1 MFHLTGSSPFT
12 LLAAATRQTVFIPL
26 CRAKYQK
33 NFRSGGKRSPAALTR
48 RCWYGKCGSHPNF
61 AKELFVSDS
70 SSRLFTFV
78 ARRPRL
84 IIALAL
90 LFSVFS
96 VIYTIR
102 NMEFL
107 TGRDDLMPKN
117 APFQVDYR
125 AYRAEF
131 GDQEEIV
138 AVIESDDAERS
149 TRAADALYARL
160 SKETGAFREVFYPG
174 GLPFFRKNG
183 LLFMP
188 LEEIRQ
194 LRSTLT
200 MAAPVLKDL
209 AAAPSVQTLF
219 TSLTGQI
226 DGYLT
231 AKNTS
236 LQSLVFML
244 GTLDKGFKA
253 FDGKSSALSMDSFLK
268 GSTDGKPSTLENA
281 GKQQVITLL
290 PIKQEGSFVASEKSI
305 KAARSALD
313 EILKKPEF
321 KGVTGGLT
329 GVPVLEY
336 EEMATSQRD
345 MEIATVLSLALTV
358 ILLLFAFRGLLNVIA
373 AMVSLIVGICLS
385 FGFATL
391 AIGHLNILSMVF
403 AIMLIGLGIE
413 YGIQVV
419 LRYQEELKNGV
430 TGMAALEIGLT
441 SNIRSIIMAAATV
454 ALAFATFAFTDFKG
468 IAELGIIAAGG
479 VFICVL
485 ATFTVLPAMLIL
497 LERFRK
503 ASIPPPLTGEGER
516 VGDASYLQDGDFPP
530 PLTLPRQG
538 GGDHF
543 VAQSPFTRILFG
555 KPRSVIAITLLL
567 SLACLYPTLT
577 MRFDYNLMNLQAK
590 GLQSVEYAYR
600 LMRSKENSGYF
611 AVVTANDKA
620 DAQKLTER
628 LEKLPSVDHVVSS
641 LTFVPEQQTEK
652 LIELDAVR
660 AVMAGINPAPY
671 EENLQVMA
679 LPAVFENFRDRVE
692 KLSKT
697 LEAQNKPEAR
707 PVAAFLATLDSF
719 FKTLEKEKDKNAL
732 GMLREFQGGMF
743 AELPDKLKML
753 KATLEAERISESDV
767 PPELQKRF
775 VGKRGKLLLQ
785 VAPKKEIFEREP
797 LQEFVSEVK
806 QVVPNA
812 TGEPVMV
819 FESLSVL
826 RDSYL
831 KAFIY
836 AFLGIAVILLINFKS
851 IRYALL
857 GTLPLAAGLLMMIGG
872 MRLAGVSF
880 NSANIIVLPLI
891 LGVGIDSAIY
901 IINRYRQGSET
912 PAQVATRSAGVGV
925 LLNALTILFSFG
937 ALMVA
942 HHQGVFSIGA
952 VMSLGM
958 VASVAVF
965 LAFLPALLTLWG
977 KR

>member
-1 MFHLTGSSPFT
+1 MLFST
-12 LLAAATRQTVFIPL
+12 LLLINRMP
-26 CRAKYQK
+26 
-33 NFRSGGKRSPAALTR
+33 ALTKL
-48 RCWYGKCGSHPNF
+48 CACTKNAEKDFYQYQGVTVSH
-61 AKELFVSDS
+61 KH
-70 SSRLFTFV
+70 SRLFAFIS
-78 ARRPRL
+78 RFPRL
-84 IIALAL
+84 ILGLAL
-90 LFSVFS
+90 LFSSIS
-96 VIYTIR
+96 VIYTVR
-102 NMEFL
+102 NMTFL

-138 AVIESDDAERS
+138 AVIESDDAVKS
-149 TRAADALYARL
+149 TRAADALYTAL
-160 SKETGAFREVFYPG
+160 NKQQGVFRDVFYPG

-188 LEEIRQ
+188 LDDIKN
-194 LRSTLT
+194 LRHTLT

-219 TSLTGQI
+219 TSLTDQI
-226 DGYLT
+226 DRYLKSNDPVDL
-231 AKNTS
+231 AS
-236 LQSLVFML
+236 LTFML
-244 GTLDKGFKA
+244 TTLDKGFKA
-253 FDGKSSALSMDSFLK
+253 FDGKSSGLSMDSFLK
-268 GSTDGKPSTLENA
+268 GGGTGTSSMLESA

-290 PIKQEGSFVASEKSI
+290 PVKVEGSFVASERSI
-305 KAARSALD
+305 KAARAALID
-313 EILKKPEF
+313 VLKKPEF

-345 MEIATVLSLALTV
+345 LEIATILSLSLTV

-391 AIGHLNILSMVF
+391 TIGHLNILSMVF
-403 AIMLIGLGIE
+403 AVMLIGLGIE

-419 LRYQEELKNGV
+419 LRYQEELRGGANGLD
-430 TGMAALEIGLT
+430 AIEIGLT
-441 SNIRSIIMAAATV
+441 ANIRSIVMAAATV

-485 ATFTVLPAMLIL
+485 ATFTVLPSMLVL

-503 ASIPPPLTGEGER
+503 PTSRPTPPLDETKGNFLR
-516 VGDASYLQDGDFPP
+516 AL
-530 PLTLPRQG
+530 
-538 GGDHF
+538 
-543 VAQSPFTRILFG
+543 FTRP
-555 KPRSVIAITLLL
+555 KAVIAATLLL
-567 SLACLYPTLT
+567 SLVCLYPTLT

-590 GLQSVEYAYR
+590 GLQSVEYAYK

-611 AVVTANDKA
+611 AVVTARDNA
-620 DAQKLTER
+620 EAER
-628 LEKLPSVDHVVSS
+628 LTQRLEALSSVDHVVSALS
-641 LTFVPEQQTEK
+641 FIPDHQPEK
-652 LIELDAVR
+652 LAELAALR
-660 AVMAGINPAPY
+660 SIMATIKPVPY
-671 EENLQVMA
+671 EENLQVMT
-679 LPAVFENFRDRVE
+679 LPTVFENFRDRVE
-692 KLSKT
+692 KLKNELGSHNAP
-697 LEAQNKPEAR
+697 EAQ
-707 PVAAFLATLDSF
+707 PVGAFLTTLDRF
-719 FKTLEKEKDKNAL
+719 FGSLEKEKDKNAL

-743 AELPDKLKML
+743 AELPDKLAML
-753 KATLEAERISESDV
+753 KESFGADEIRKSDV
-767 PPELQKRF
+767 PPQLMRRF
-775 VGKRGKLLLQ
+775 VGTSGKLLLQ
-785 VAPKKEIFEREP
+785 VAAKKEIFEREP
-797 LQEFVSEVK
+797 LQEFVSQVK
-806 QVVPNA
+806 SVVPNA

-819 FESLSVL
+819 YESLSVL
-826 RDSYL
+826 RSAYL

-836 AFLGIAVILLINFKS
+836 AFIGIAALLLINFRS

-857 GTLPLAAGLLMMIGG
+857 GSLPLTVGLLLMVGG
-872 MRLAGVSF
+872 MRLIGISF

-901 IINRYRQGSET
+901 ILNRYRQGNESPE
-912 PAQVATRSAGVGV
+912 QVAASSAGVGV
-925 LLNALTILFSFG
+925 FLNALTILFSFG

-958 VASVAVF
+958 AASVA
-965 LAFLPALLTLWG
+965 AFLIFMPALLSLWG

>member
-1 MFHLTGSSPFT
+1 LS
-12 LLAAATRQTVFIPL
+12 RQQY
-26 CRAKYQK
+26 K
-33 NFRSGGKRSPAALTR
+33 
-48 RCWYGKCGSHPNF
+48 
-61 AKELFVSDS
+61 
-70 SSRLFTFV
+70 SRLFAFI
-78 ARRPRL
+78 AQRPRL
-84 IIALAL
+84 ILGLAL
-90 LFSVFS
+90 LLSVIS
-96 VIYTIR
+96 VIYTVR

-138 AVIESDDAERS
+138 AVIESDDAERA
-149 TRAADALYARL
+149 TRAADAIYARL
-160 SKETGAFREVFYPG
+160 NQEKGVFREVFYPG
-174 GLPFFRKNG
+174 GLPYFRKNG

-194 LRSTLT
+194 LRTTLT

-209 AAAPSVQTLF
+209 AASPSVQTLF
-219 TSLTGQI
+219 TSLIRQI
-226 DGYLT
+226 DEYL
-231 AKNTS
+231 AKPDPATLKS
-236 LQSLVFML
+236 LTFML
-244 GTLDKGFKA
+244 ATLDKGFKA
-253 FDGKSSALSMDSFLK
+253 FDGKGSGPSSGMSMDSFLK
-268 GSTDGKPSTLENA
+268 GSSGGKPSMLENA
-281 GKQQVITLL
+281 GKQQVITVL
-290 PIKQEGSFVASEKSI
+290 PVKEEGSFVASEKSI
-305 KAARSALD
+305 KTVRAAMD
-313 EILKKPEF
+313 EILMKPEF
-321 KGVTGGLT
+321 KEIKGGLT

-345 MEIATVLSLALTV
+345 IKLATILSLSLTV

-391 AIGHLNILSMVF
+391 AVGHLNILSMVF

-419 LRYQEELKNGV
+419 LRYQEELNSGV
-430 TGMAALEIGLT
+430 SGLEAIETGLSA
-441 SNIRSIIMAAATV
+441 NIRTIIMAAATV

-503 ASIPPPLTGEGER
+503 SGSPAKTASP
-516 VGDASYLQDGDFPP
+516 ASQRLILQHLFAS
-530 PLTLPRQG
+530 PR
-538 GGDHF
+538 
-543 VAQSPFTRILFG
+543 L
-555 KPRSVIAITLLL
+555 VIVLTLLL
-567 SLACLYPTLT
+567 SLACVYPTILS
-577 MRFDYNLMNLQAK
+577 RFDYNLMNLQAS
-590 GLQSVEYAYR
+590 GLQSVEYAYK

-611 AVVTANDKA
+611 AVVTAQDKIEA
-620 DAQKLTER
+620 RQLSQQ
-628 LEKLPSVDHVVSS
+628 LEKLPAVDHVVS
-641 LTFVPEQQTEK
+641 LLALVPEQQEAK
-652 LIELDAVR
+652 LAELAALQKVMDAVR
-660 AVMAGINPAPY
+660 PVPY
-671 EENLQVMA
+671 EENLRVME
-679 LPAVFENFRDRVE
+679 LPAIFESFRDRVD
-692 KLSKT
+692 KLKKA
-697 LEAQNKPEAR
+697 LESNKAEEVK
-707 PVAAFLATLDSF
+707 PVGAFLTTLDGF
-719 FKTLEKEKDKNAL
+719 FTSLEKEKDRNAL

-743 AELPDKLKML
+743 AELPDKLRML
-753 KATLEAERISESDV
+753 KSSLEASPVVEGDV
-767 PPELQKRF
+767 PQELKQRF
-775 VGKRGKLLLQ
+775 VGTSGKLLLQ
-785 VAPKKEIFEREP
+785 VAPKGEIFEREP
-797 LQEFVSEVK
+797 LEAFVK
-806 QVVPNA
+806 QVKSVVPKA

-819 FESLSVL
+819 YESLTVL

-831 KAFIY
+831 KAFGY
-836 AFLGIAVILLINFKS
+836 AFIGIAAILMINFKS
-851 IRYALL
+851 LRFALI
-857 GTLPLAAGLLMMIGG
+857 GSLPLAAGLLLMVGG
-872 MRLAGVSF
+872 MWLAGVSF

-901 IINRYRQGSET
+901 IINRYRQGNET
-912 PAQVATRSAGVGV
+912 PAQVAMSSAGIGV
-925 LLNALTILFSFG
+925 FLNALTILFSFG

-965 LAFLPALLTLWG
+965 MVFLPALLEIWG

>member
-1 MFHLTGSSPFT
+1 MSPT
-12 LLAAATRQTVFIPL
+12 
-26 CRAKYQK
+26 K
-33 NFRSGGKRSPAALTR
+33 
-48 RCWYGKCGSHPNF
+48 
-61 AKELFVSDS
+61 
-70 SSRLFTFV
+70 SRLFAV
-78 ARRPRL
+78 IAKSPRL
-84 IIALAL
+84 ILALAL
-90 LFSVFS
+90 LFSALS
-96 VIYTIR
+96 VIYTVR
-102 NMEFL
+102 NMTFL
-107 TGRDDLMPKN
+107 TGRDDLMPRN

-138 AVIESDDAERS
+138 AVLESDDAVKS
-149 TRAADALYARL
+149 TRAADALYAAL
-160 SKETGAFREVFYPG
+160 SRERGVFREVFYPG

-188 LEEIRQ
+188 LEDLKN
-194 LRSTLT
+194 LRRTLT

-226 DGYLT
+226 DRYLKSNDPNDL
-231 AKNTS
+231 AS
-236 LQSLVFML
+236 LTFML
-244 GTLDKGFKA
+244 TILDKGFKA
-253 FDGKSSALSMDSFLK
+253 FDGKSSGLSMDSFLK
-268 GSTDGKPSTLENA
+268 GSGDGKPSMLESS

-290 PIKQEGSFVASEKSI
+290 PVKDEGSFVASEKSI
-305 KAARSALD
+305 KAART
-313 EILKKPEF
+313 ILNGILAKPEF

-345 MEIATVLSLALTV
+345 LEIATVLSLSLTV

-373 AMVSLIVGICLS
+373 AMVSLVVGICLS

-391 AIGHLNILSMVF
+391 TIGHLNILSMVF
-403 AIMLIGLGIE
+403 AVMLIGLGIE

-419 LRYQEELKNGV
+419 LRYQEELRSGASGLAAIE
-430 TGMAALEIGLT
+430 TGLSA
-441 SNIRSIIMAAATV
+441 NIRSIIMAAATV

-485 ATFTVLPAMLIL
+485 ATFTVLPAMLVL

-503 ASIPPPLTGEGER
+503 NPTAPLPSNTCKKDETENSR
-516 VGDASYLQDGDFPP
+516 FHV
-530 PLTLPRQG
+530 
-538 GGDHF
+538 
-543 VAQSPFTRILFG
+543 LFANP
-555 KPRSVIAITLLL
+555 KPVIAATLLL
-567 SLACLYPTLT
+567 SGICLYPTLT

-590 GLQSVEYAYR
+590 GLQSVEYAYK

-611 AVVTANDKA
+611 AVVTAKDKTEA
-620 DAQKLTER
+620 EQLTKR
-628 LEKLPSVDHVVSS
+628 LEALPSVDHVVSTLS
-641 LTFVPEQQTEK
+641 FIPNHQNEK
-652 LIELDAVR
+652 LAELAALR
-660 AVMAGINPAPY
+660 AVMDNVKPVPY
-671 EENLQVMA
+671 EENLQLMA
-679 LPAVFENFRDRVE
+679 LPKVFENFRDRVE
-692 KLSKT
+692 KLKIS
-697 LEAQNKPEAR
+697 LAGRNAPEGKP
-707 PVAAFLATLDSF
+707 VTAFLATLDDF

-743 AELPDKLKML
+743 AELPDKLAMMKESFG
-753 KATLEAERISESDV
+753 ADEIRESDV
-767 PPELQKRF
+767 PPQLLKRF
-775 VGKRGKLLLQ
+775 VGTSGKLLLQ
-785 VAPKKEIFEREP
+785 VAAKNEIFEREP
-797 LQEFVSEVK
+797 LQEFVSQVK
-806 QVVPNA
+806 SVVPAA

-819 FESLSVL
+819 YESLSVL
-826 RDSYL
+826 RSAYL

-836 AFLGIAVILLINFKS
+836 AFIGIAVLLLINFRS

-857 GTLPLAAGLLMMIGG
+857 GSLPLAVGLLLMIGG
-872 MRLAGVSF
+872 MRLIGISF

-901 IINRYRQGSET
+901 ILNRYRQGNESPEK
-912 PAQVATRSAGVGV
+912 VAASSAGVGV
-925 LLNALTILFSFG
+925 FLNALTILFSFG

-958 VASVAVF
+958 VASVA
-965 LAFLPALLTLWG
+965 AFLIFMPALLSLWG

>member
-1 MFHLTGSSPFT
+1 MHRMIQRYSGRYQDEESP
-12 LLAAATRQTVFIPL
+12 LSRQQF
-26 CRAKYQK
+26 K
-33 NFRSGGKRSPAALTR
+33 
-48 RCWYGKCGSHPNF
+48 
-61 AKELFVSDS
+61 
-70 SSRLFTFV
+70 SRLFAFI
-78 ARRPRL
+78 AQRPRL
-84 IIALAL
+84 ILGLAL
-90 LFSVFS
+90 LLSAASV
-96 VIYTIR
+96 VYTVR

-107 TGRDDLMPKN
+107 TGRDDLMPRS

-138 AVIESDDAERS
+138 AVIESDDAERA

-160 SKETGAFREVFYPG
+160 NQEKGVFREVFYPG
-174 GLPFFRKNG
+174 GLPYFRTNG

-219 TSLTGQI
+219 TSLTRQI
-226 DGYLT
+226 DGYLAHPDPAT
-231 AKNTS
+231 LKS
-236 LQSLVFML
+236 LTFML

-253 FDGKSSALSMDSFLK
+253 FDGKSGTPGSGMSMDSFLK
-268 GSTDGKPSTLENA
+268 GSSNGKPSMLESA
-281 GKQQVITLL
+281 GRQQVITVL
-290 PIKQEGSFVASEKSI
+290 PVKVPGSFVPAEKAI
-305 KAARSALD
+305 AAARAALD
-313 EILKKPEF
+313 EILKKTEF
-321 KGVTGGLT
+321 KGIKGGLT

-336 EEMATSQRD
+336 EEMATSQHD
-345 MEIATVLSLALTV
+345 IEIATILSLSLTV

-391 AIGHLNILSMVF
+391 AVGHLNILSMVF

-419 LRYQEELKNGV
+419 LRYQEELRSGAGGLEAIE
-430 TGMAALEIGLT
+430 TGLSA
-441 SNIRSIIMAAATV
+441 NIRSIIMAAATV

-503 ASIPPPLTGEGER
+503 SAAPVTATSPAPQQPVLGR
-516 VGDASYLQDGDFPP
+516 LFSR
-530 PLTLPRQG
+530 PR
-538 GGDHF
+538 
-543 VAQSPFTRILFG
+543 T
-555 KPRSVIAITLLL
+555 VIGLTLLL
-567 SLACLYPTLT
+567 TLACVYPTVRT
-577 MRFDYNLMNLQAK
+577 RFDYNLMNLQAK
-590 GLQSVEYAYR
+590 GLPSVEYAYK

-611 AVVTANDKA
+611 AVVTARDRA
-620 DAQKLTER
+620 EARQLTER
-628 LEKLPSVDHVVSS
+628 LEKLPAVDHVVS
-641 LTFVPEQQTEK
+641 LLALVPEQQEAK
-652 LIELDAVR
+652 LAELAALRQVMDTVR
-660 AVMAGINPAPY
+660 PLPY
-671 EENLQVMA
+671 EENLRVME
-679 LPAVFENFRDRVE
+679 LPAIFESFRERVDRLKKV
-692 KLSKT
+692 
-697 LEAQNKPEAR
+697 LETARAEEAR
-707 PVAAFLATLDSF
+707 PVGAFLTTLDSF
-719 FKTLEKEKDKNAL
+719 FASLEKEKDRNAL

-743 AELPDKLKML
+743 AELPDKLSML
-753 KATLEAERISESDV
+753 KASLQAVHVTENDI
-767 PPELQKRF
+767 PQELKKRF
-775 VGKRGKLLLQ
+775 VGTSGKLLLQ
-785 VAPKKEIFEREP
+785 VAPRQEIFEHGP
-797 LQEFVSEVK
+797 LQEFVSQVK
-806 QVVPNA
+806 GIVPNA

-819 FESLSVL
+819 FESLTVL

-831 KAFIY
+831 KAFLY
-836 AFLGIAVILLINFKS
+836 AFIGIAAILLINFKS
-851 IRYALL
+851 LRFALI
-857 GTLPLAAGLLMMIGG
+857 GSLPLAAGLLLMVGG
-872 MRLAGVSF
+872 MWLAGVSF

-901 IINRYRQGSET
+901 IINRYRQGDET
-912 PAQVATRSAGVGV
+912 PAQVALSSAGIGV
-925 LLNALTILFSFG
+925 FLNALTILFSFG

-965 LAFLPALLTLWG
+965 MLFLPALLDIWG
-977 KR
+977 RR

>member
-1 MFHLTGSSPFT
+1 MSSKEYP
-12 LLAAATRQTVFIPL
+12 LSRQQF
-26 CRAKYQK
+26 K
-33 NFRSGGKRSPAALTR
+33 
-48 RCWYGKCGSHPNF
+48 
-61 AKELFVSDS
+61 
-70 SSRLFTFV
+70 SRLFAFI
-78 ARRPRL
+78 AQRPRL
-84 IIALAL
+84 ILCLAL
-90 LFSVFS
+90 LLS
-96 VIYTIR
+96 VISVLYTVR

-160 SKETGAFREVFYPG
+160 NRETGVFREVFYPG
-174 GLPFFRKNG
+174 GLPYFRKNG

-219 TSLTGQI
+219 TSLTRQI
-226 DGYLT
+226 DGYL
-231 AKNTS
+231 AKPDPATLRS
-236 LQSLVFML
+236 LSFML
-244 GTLDKGFKA
+244 ATLDKGFKA
-253 FDGKSSALSMDSFLK
+253 FGGKDSASGTGMSMDSFLK
-268 GSTDGKPSTLENA
+268 GSSDGKPSMLESA
-281 GKQQVITLL
+281 GRQQVITVL
-290 PIKQEGSFVASEKSI
+290 PVKEQGSFVPAEKAI
-305 KAARSALD
+305 QTARAALD
-313 EILKKPEF
+313 EILKQPEF
-321 KGVTGGLT
+321 KGVKAGLT

-336 EEMATSQRD
+336 EEMATSQSD
-345 MEIATVLSLALTV
+345 IELATVLSLSLTV

-391 AIGHLNILSMVF
+391 AVGHLNILSMVF

-419 LRYQEELKNGV
+419 LRYQEELKSGV
-430 TGMAALEIGLT
+430 SGLEAIETGLSA
-441 SNIRSIIMAAATV
+441 NIRTIIMAAATV

-503 ASIPPPLTGEGER
+503 PGAPLTAPAPALQSSILR
-516 VGDASYLQDGDFPP
+516 HLFAS
-530 PLTLPRQG
+530 PR
-538 GGDHF
+538 
-543 VAQSPFTRILFG
+543 L
-555 KPRSVIAITLLL
+555 VIGLTLLL
-567 SLACLYPTLT
+567 ALACVYPTLRT
-577 MRFDYNLMNLQAK
+577 RFDYNLMNLQAK
-590 GLQSVEYAYR
+590 GLQSVEYAYK

-611 AVVTANDKA
+611 AVVS
-620 DAQKLTER
+620 AQDRAEARHLSER
-628 LEKLPSVDHVVSS
+628 LEKLPAVDHVVS
-641 LTFVPEQQTEK
+641 LLALVPEQQEAK
-652 LIELDAVR
+652 LAELAALRQVMDAVR
-660 AVMAGINPAPY
+660 PVPY
-671 EENLQVMA
+671 EENMRVME
-679 LPAVFENFRDRVE
+679 LPAIFESFRDRVD
-692 KLSKT
+692 KLRSL
-697 LEAQNKPEAR
+697 LETNRAEEAKA
-707 PVAAFLATLDSF
+707 VGAFLVTLDGF
-719 FKTLEKEKDKNAL
+719 FTSLEKEKDRNAL

-743 AELPDKLKML
+743 AELPDKLRML
-753 KATLEAERISESDV
+753 KESLEAAAVGEADV
-767 PPELQKRF
+767 PQELKRRF
-775 VGKRGKLLLQ
+775 VGASGKLLLQ
-785 VAPKKEIFEREP
+785 VAPKGEIFEHEP
-797 LQEFVSEVK
+797 LEAFVRQVQS
-806 QVVPNA
+806 VVPNA

-819 FESLSVL
+819 YESLTVL

-831 KAFIY
+831 KAFGY
-836 AFLGIAVILLINFKS
+836 AFIGIAAILLINFKS
-851 IRYALL
+851 LRFALI
-857 GTLPLAAGLLMMIGG
+857 GTLPLAAGLLMMVGG
-872 MRLAGVSF
+872 MHLAGVSF

-901 IINRYRQGSET
+901 IINRYRQGDET
-912 PAQVATRSAGVGV
+912 PAQVALSSAGIGV
-925 LLNALTILFSFG
+925 FLNALTILFSFG

-965 LAFLPALLTLWG
+965 MVFLPALLEVWG
-977 KR
+977 RR

>member
-1 MFHLTGSSPFT
+1 LS
-12 LLAAATRQTVFIPL
+12 RKQY
-26 CRAKYQK
+26 K
-33 NFRSGGKRSPAALTR
+33 
-48 RCWYGKCGSHPNF
+48 
-61 AKELFVSDS
+61 
-70 SSRLFTFV
+70 SRLFAFI
-78 ARRPRL
+78 AQRPRQVL
-84 IIALAL
+84 GLAL
-90 LFSVFS
+90 LLSAFSVL
-96 VIYTIR
+96 YTVR

-160 SKETGAFREVFYPG
+160 NREQGVFREVFYPG
-174 GLPFFRKNG
+174 GLPYFRKNG

-194 LRSTLT
+194 LRNTLT

-219 TSLTGQI
+219 TSLTRQI
-226 DGYLT
+226 DGYL
-231 AKNTS
+231 AKPDPATLKS
-236 LQSLVFML
+236 LTFML
-244 GTLDKGFKA
+244 TTLDKGFKA
-253 FDGKSSALSMDSFLK
+253 FDGRGSGPSSGMSMDSFLK
-268 GSTDGKPSTLENA
+268 GNSDGTPTMLESA
-281 GKQQVITLL
+281 GRQQVITVL
-290 PIKQEGSFVASEKSI
+290 PVKEQGSFVPAEKAI
-305 KAARSALD
+305 QVTRAALD

-321 KGVTGGLT
+321 KGIKAGLT

-336 EEMATSQRD
+336 EEMATSQSD
-345 MEIATVLSLALTV
+345 IQLATILSLSLTV

-391 AIGHLNILSMVF
+391 AVGHLNILSMVF
-403 AIMLIGLGIE
+403 AIMLIGLGVE

-419 LRYQEELKNGV
+419 LRYQEELKSGV
-430 TGMAALEIGLT
+430 GGMEAIETGLAA
-441 SNIRSIIMAAATV
+441 NIRTIIMAAATV

-479 VFICVL
+479 VFICVA

-503 ASIPPPLTGEGER
+503 A
-516 VGDASYLQDGDFPP
+516 DAPTRSNSPALHRPILRHLFAS
-530 PLTLPRQG
+530 PRM
-538 GGDHF
+538 
-543 VAQSPFTRILFG
+543 
-555 KPRSVIAITLLL
+555 VIGLTLLL
-567 SLACLYPTLT
+567 GLACIYPTLRT
-577 MRFDYNLMNLQAK
+577 RFDYNLMNLQAR
-590 GLQSVEYAYR
+590 GLQSVEYAYK

-611 AVVTANDKA
+611 AVVTAQDRTEA
-620 DAQKLTER
+620 RQLSER
-628 LEKLPSVDHVVSS
+628 LEKLPAVDHVVS
-641 LTFVPEQQTEK
+641 LLALVPEQQEAK
-652 LIELDAVR
+652 LAELAALRQVMDAVR
-660 AVMAGINPAPY
+660 PVPY
-671 EENLQVMA
+671 EENLRVME
-679 LPAVFENFRDRVE
+679 LPAIFEDFRGRVD
-692 KLSKT
+692 KLKKV
-697 LEAQNKPEAR
+697 LEADKAVEATA
-707 PVAAFLATLDSF
+707 VGAFLATLDSF
-719 FKTLEKEKDKNAL
+719 FSSLEKEKDRNAL

-743 AELPDKLKML
+743 AELPDKLRML
-753 KATLEAERISESDV
+753 KESLEAAPVTEADIPQS
-767 PPELQKRF
+767 LKQRF
-775 VGKRGKLLLQ
+775 VGTSGKLLLQ
-785 VAPKKEIFEREP
+785 VAPKGEIFEREP
-797 LQEFVSEVK
+797 LEAFVK
-806 QVVPNA
+806 QVKSVVPNA

-819 FESLSVL
+819 YESLTVL

-831 KAFIY
+831 KAFGY
-836 AFLGIAVILLINFKS
+836 AFIGIAAILLINFKS
-851 IRYALL
+851 LRFALI
-857 GTLPLAAGLLMMIGG
+857 GTLPLAAGLLLMVGG
-872 MRLAGVSF
+872 MWLAGVSF

-901 IINRYRQGSET
+901 IINRYRQGDET
-912 PAQVATRSAGVGV
+912 PAQVALSSAGIGV
-925 LLNALTILFSFG
+925 FLNALTILFSFG

-965 LAFLPALLTLWG
+965 MVFLPALLEIWG